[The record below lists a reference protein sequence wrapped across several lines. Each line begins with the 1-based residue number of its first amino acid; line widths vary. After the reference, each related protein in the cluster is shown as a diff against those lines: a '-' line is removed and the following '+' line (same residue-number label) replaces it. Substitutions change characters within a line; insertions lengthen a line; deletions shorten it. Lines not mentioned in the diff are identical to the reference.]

1 VPLPKYLNGRQEM
14 LSLLPHSLA
23 TDVIMR
29 KAVDQPGLCIRWKN
43 DNRLTDLDFADDV
56 ALVVPMCEIRLVK
69 IDEYITYVLA

>member
-1 VPLPKYLNGRQEM
+1 
-14 LSLLPHSLA
+14 
-23 TDVIMR
+23 MR